1 MPPFPPFK
9 RKRVVVLQERPEV
22 RRGRQNILKRARHD
36 ANNRVGTVV
45 EPNLATNDGA
55 VATKA
60 SSPQAVTKN
69 HDARAIQAVIAR
81 VEILPQGGQHPQAPK
96 IAGTDALSVKPFR
109 LGFTGQSGLPEF
121 AHREGVERLT

>member
-60 SSPQAVTKN
+60 SAANDGRCANKSSSAQAVTKN

-81 VEILPQGGQHPQAPK
+81 VEILPQGGQHPQDPK
-96 IAGTDALSVKPFR
+96 IAG
-109 LGFTGQSGLPEF
+109 
-121 AHREGVERLT
+121 